1 MAENEITSEEKAQTA
16 VSLRP
21 ALIASQR
28 SLSEYSI
35 FLKHLLAG
43 LTDESVPVVLVC
55 PPKVDVDSVVAP
67 AIEVVRHPAVDVPL
81 TEHLNRKALLDRLE
95 KSQTNILH
103 CLGEGKAA
111 LTRWLAKRLKIPYI
125 VSVDSLRR
133 GQKKVSL
140 SSRLC
145 AKIVVPA
152 KSVADDFARTYPKF
166 GERIE
171 QINPGI
177 FADDKTVCFASA
189 ERVAGIVIAHPL
201 DDAVDF
207 DNVFGALRHLA
218 IDGQE
223 FMVALL
229 GSGKAERQ
237 IWKRLNALGLL
248 QMVTIVPRVASPVS
262 VLSAGDIFIV
272 PRPSLGFNPLLLE
285 AMSVGCAVASCK
297 GGVDDLIVE
306 DKTAVVFD
314 ADDELSIYDCLRR
327 LFDRKEFARQ
337 IAKFA
342 QQKLKENHKVS
353 KMVSV
358 TLAAYTAALAWFK
371 R

>member
-1 MAENEITSEEKAQTA
+1 MAEDEIISEEKGEAG

-21 ALIASQR
+21 ALIVSQR

-55 PPKVDVDSVVAP
+55 PPKTDVDSVVAP
-67 AIEVVRHPAVDVPL
+67 AVEVVRHPAVDVPL
-81 TEHLNRKALLDRLE
+81 MEHLNRRALFDRLE
-95 KSQTNILH
+95 KAQTNILH

-111 LTRWLAKRLKIPYI
+111 LTRWLAKRLNIPYI

-133 GQKKVSL
+133 GQKKISL

-145 AKIVVPA
+145 GKIVVPA
-152 KSVADDFARTYPKF
+152 KSIAEDFARSYPKF
-166 GERIE
+166 GERVE

-177 FADDKTVCFASA
+177 FVDEKTVCFASA
-189 ERVAGIVIAHPL
+189 ERLAGIVIGHPL
-201 DDAVDF
+201 DDAADL

-229 GSGKAERQ
+229 GSGKGERQ

-262 VLSAGDIFIV
+262 VLAAGDVFIL
-272 PRPSLGFNPLLLE
+272 PRPGIAFNPLLLE

-297 GGVDDLIVE
+297 GGVDDLIIE

-314 ADDELSIYDCLRR
+314 ADDELSIYNCLRR

-337 IAKFA
+337 IARQG
-342 QQKLKENHKVS
+342 QQNLKENHKVS
-353 KMVSV
+353 KMVSAM
-358 TLAAYTAALAWFK
+358 LAAYGGAVEWFK